1 MYKTLRTKGVL
12 LLMAMSLTITAG
24 LTLAD
29 EPTETNNVSDVTTI
43 SDTTLA
49 IFARSLAGQDST
61 SLVSIFPKDIQIAM
75 PEGKFIIGQEKVAKY
90 TSLLFEKFADCKM
103 TYKRVIIEQ
112 VVNRDDIARD
122 VGTFELI
129 RQVEDKVDTT
139 WSGAYTIYWRLADNT
154 WTMERI
160 FVGQQRP

>member
-1 MYKTLRTKGVL
+1 MNKTLRTKGVL
-12 LLMAMSLTITAG
+12 LLMAMSLAITAG

-29 EPTETNNVSDVTTI
+29 EPTKTNNVSDVTTI

-90 TSLLFEKFADCKM
+90 TPLLFEKFANCKM
-103 TYKRVIIEQ
+103 IYKRIIIEQ
-112 VVNRDDIARD
+112 VVKHDDVVRD
-122 VGTFELI
+122 VGNLELI
-129 RQVEDKVDTT
+129 RQIEDKVDTA
-139 WSGAYTIYWRLADNT
+139 WSGAYTIYWRLADST

-160 FVGQQRP
+160 FVGQLRL